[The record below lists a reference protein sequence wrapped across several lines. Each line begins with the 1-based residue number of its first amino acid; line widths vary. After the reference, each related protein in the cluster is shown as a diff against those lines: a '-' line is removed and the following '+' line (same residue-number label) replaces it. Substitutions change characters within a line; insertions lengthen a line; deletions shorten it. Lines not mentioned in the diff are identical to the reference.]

1 MMCTAATWEM
11 VPAKA
16 EAGQES
22 ALQIVDCDNG
32 PDGRTVC
39 IIPGNLKRRLDDGNF
54 TRLFDEQDI
63 ANAAMIL
70 LLPQLRNT
78 MFRLV
83 GWASRTGGWDA
94 PSWRSAEALVQ
105 QLPDIGGDA

>member
-1 MMCTAATWEM
+1 MCTAATWEM

-16 EAGQES
+16 DAGQES

-32 PDGRTVC
+32 PDGCAVC
-39 IIPGNLKRRLDDGNF
+39 IIPGNLRRRLDNGEF
-54 TRLFDEQDI
+54 IRLLDEQDM
-63 ANAAMIL
+63 ANAGMIL

-83 GWASRTGGWDA
+83 EWASRTGGWDA
-94 PSWRSAEALVQ
+94 PCWRYAEALVQ
-105 QLPDIGGDA
+105 QLRDIGGDA

>member
-1 MMCTAATWEM
+1 MCAAATSEM
-11 VPAKA
+11 VPATA
-16 EAGQES
+16 EAGQQS
-22 ALQIVDCDNG
+22 ALQIVDGDNS

-54 TRLFDEQDI
+54 MQLLDEQDVP
-63 ANAAMIL
+63 NAAMIL

-83 GWASRTGGWDA
+83 EWASRTGGWDA
-94 PSWRSAEALVQ
+94 PCWRSAEALLQ
-105 QLPDIGGDA
+105 KLREIGGDA